1 MSVTVSTVGSGS
13 VATPAASAAFTGAQ
27 STTSATTNSTSSSDP
42 SGPIKYYVDALAGP
56 VTQFLNIKGDVQD
69 QIPSATVVAYL
80 KAGLTTDGRSKLN
93 ETSTIA

>member
-13 VATPAASAAFTGAQ
+13 VATPVASPTESAHVQ
-27 STTSATTNSTSSSDP
+27 ATTTSSSSSSDS

-69 QIPSATVVAYL
+69 QIPSVTVVAYL

-93 ETSTIA
+93 ETLTVA